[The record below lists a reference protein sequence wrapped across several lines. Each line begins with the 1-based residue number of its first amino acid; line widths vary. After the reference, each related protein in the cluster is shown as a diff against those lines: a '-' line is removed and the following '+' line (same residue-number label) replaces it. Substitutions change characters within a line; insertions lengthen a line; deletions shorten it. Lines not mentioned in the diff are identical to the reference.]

1 MNTNPSSKDN
11 DQLETQEDEGETLI
25 QLLEELDNID
35 EGSEEAAI
43 NKFSISD
50 NNGGRIELMKRQ
62 THKLSAF
69 LFLRRLMHIARKIV
83 KPEQEDGA

>member
-11 DQLETQEDEGETLI
+11 DQLENQEDEGETLI
-25 QLLEELDNID
+25 QLLEELDDVD
-35 EGSEEAAI
+35 EGSEEATI

-50 NNGGRIELMKRQ
+50 NNGGRIELMKR
-62 THKLSAF
+62 HAYKLSAF
-69 LFLRRLMHIARKIV
+69 LFLRRLMHISRKIA